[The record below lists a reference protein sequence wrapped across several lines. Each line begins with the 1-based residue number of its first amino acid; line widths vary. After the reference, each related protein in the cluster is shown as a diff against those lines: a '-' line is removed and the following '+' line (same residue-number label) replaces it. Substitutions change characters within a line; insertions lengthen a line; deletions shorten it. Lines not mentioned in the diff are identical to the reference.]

1 MHVFGLP
8 MALTILHSY
17 KCDIL
22 FVEKLFALKGI
33 LLLYR
38 TSLASSL
45 YNWQ

>member
-22 FVEKLFALKGI
+22 FVEKAICLKRHSAVVSDIFG
-33 LLLYR
+33 LQ
-38 TSLASSL
+38 SL
-45 YNWQ
+45 